1 MWSELCVLLC
11 ESVGNY
17 SILRAS
23 LSVPLIVV
31 YLYCGMYRGVSI
43 FLMSDF
49 VYRNGQRWHL
59 TLYAEL

>member
-1 MWSELCVLLC
+1 MCLLC

-17 SILRAS
+17 SILQAS

-43 FLMSDF
+43 FLISDF
-49 VYRNGQRWHL
+49 VYRKGQRWRL
-59 TLYAEL
+59 TL